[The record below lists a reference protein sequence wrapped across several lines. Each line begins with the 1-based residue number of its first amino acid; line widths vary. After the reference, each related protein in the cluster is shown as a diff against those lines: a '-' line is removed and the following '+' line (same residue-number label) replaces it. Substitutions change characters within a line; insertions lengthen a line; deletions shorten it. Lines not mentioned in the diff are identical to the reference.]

1 MYISNTF
8 PGNLRWRLLLDYI
21 LHGVTISV
29 VLKNLYTV
37 VSVVLAEEASNI
49 GSNVQRERQ
58 ISNIKKVTHQSLSLP
73 IFARATTSLENRN
86 DCVFMISHWVF
97 SEHSPKHVG
106 RFSSVTWD
114 WLASFEFLGST
125 SIWDLLLKY
134 ELLDWIQVIFQ
145 YTLLKAMFHH
155 TTLMI
160 EVNCFHSKW
169 TKVKTLGPLGKTDQ
183 YYQYERQ

>member
-21 LHGVTISV
+21 FHGVTISV

-73 IFARATTSLENRN
+73 IFARASASLENRN
-86 DCVFMISHWVF
+86 NCVFMISHWVF
-97 SEHSPKHVG
+97 SEPSPKHVG
-106 RFSSVTWD
+106 GFSSVTWD
-114 WLASFEFLGST
+114 WLASLSSWDPLLFGTRASRLNSSYI
-125 SIWDLLLKY
+125 SIYFIKGNVSSY
-134 ELLDWIQVIFQ
+134 
-145 YTLLKAMFHH
+145 K
-155 TTLMI
+155 
-160 EVNCFHSKW
+160 S
-169 TKVKTLGPLGKTDQ
+169 
-183 YYQYERQ
+183 YYWS